1 MPAALSAPAAA
12 PARAC
17 LRVSRISACPW
28 ADEHEAPQHP
38 VEIAARLRVRDRRRD
53 VLAHGVQRA
62 ATAPCVEDV
71 PLVRVLIDGVDRG
84 VDAVRTDVAAR
95 VAEARDPLALLRVR
109 VDALRN
115 RSTSRIAAQVHVQL
129 AAGGAR
135 ARLLPDPA
143 LEIAPV
149 A

>member
-17 LRVSRISACPW
+17 LRVRRISACPW
-28 ADEHEAPQHP
+28 TDEHEAAQHR

-53 VLAHGVQRA
+53 VLADRVQRA
-62 ATAPCVEDV
+62 AMAPGVEDV
-71 PLVRVLIDGVDRG
+71 PLVCVLVDGVDRG
-84 VDAVRTDVAAR
+84 VDAVRTDVATR
-95 VAEARDPLALLRVR
+95 VAEARDQLAFLRVR

-115 RSTSRIAAQVHVQL
+115 RSTSRIAAKVHVQF
-129 AAGGAR
+129 AAGSAGAR
-135 ARLLPDPA
+135 FLPDPT
-143 LEIAPV
+143 LEIAAV